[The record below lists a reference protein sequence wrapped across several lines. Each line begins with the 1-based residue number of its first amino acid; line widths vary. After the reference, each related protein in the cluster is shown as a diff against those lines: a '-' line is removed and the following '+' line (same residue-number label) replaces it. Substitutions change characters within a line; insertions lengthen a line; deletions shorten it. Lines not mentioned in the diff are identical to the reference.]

1 MRTGSSSNRS
11 SAPAGKR
18 WRQNAGRPGRMGD
31 GSAAPIGGRVLVQE
45 LQCEIQYEL
54 IERLGFE
61 TSEPLAECRFGNDG
75 LRHGAVAART
85 ADLAEVLPDE
95 LAGVSRVAKIP
106 DGNHERLAHDPRHD
120 RPLDVFQLQKE
131 VGNVRDEVFPG
142 RLAEEC

>member
-18 WRQNAGRPGRMGD
+18 WRQNAG
-31 GSAAPIGGRVLVQE
+31 
-45 LQCEIQYEL
+45 
-54 IERLGFE
+54 
-61 TSEPLAECRFGNDG
+61 
-75 LRHGAVAART
+75 LRHGAVPART

-95 LAGVSRVAKIP
+95 LAGVPRVAKIP

-131 VGNVRDEVFPG
+131 IGNVRDEVFPG
-142 RLAEEC
+142 RLAEECAEH